1 MSSGGSAVVSSGGV
15 ASASFV
21 VGGGV
26 EVVDKHGKMHD
37 TTVGSGGSAFLSS
50 GGSGTSTTLS
60 GGFGAVFGG
69 TADGTTVQKGG
80 TEFTA
85 HSGTASGTS
94 VGSGGA
100 EYASAT
106 GALSG
111 TRVDGGFD
119 AVYGG
124 AATSSQVVSGA
135 EYVADGGVASGAVV
149 GSGGIEYVYAS
160 GSAYNTTVD
169 RGGAAVA
176 SSGGL
181 LSGTAL
187 HAGGTET
194 IYSGGVAD
202 ATVVGSGGTEFVLA
216 GGVDNGT
223 VVSGGGTEA
232 VYSGA
237 VIEGIALQSGGA
249 IDLPDLP
256 FGSGGSAVLN
266 AQTNLLTITEGGSSR
281 QVQLTGINS
290 GFTFQVAPDS
300 GSGTL
305 VTIGGAA
312 QAPGIVRDAGN
323 IATTFTVGSEAD
335 LVSALTAIDRTGA
348 DAAANTAYT
357 INFGGSIT
365 LSADLPAINLAPGDF
380 LSINGA
386 GNTLDGGGQ
395 YRGFFDYTGAVAV
408 NDMVIADTTAIG
420 GSGAGGG
427 AGLGG
432 GLFVAAGAAVALDA
446 VTFSDDQA
454 VGGSGGGG
462 LGGGGL
468 GGNGTDAGGGIGRT
482 AAGGF
487 DGDGGGG
494 ILRGVAPGGAGIAGV
509 AGEDGGD
516 DGGGGGVDGGG
527 GGGDGGGGDGG
538 GDGGDGGGGDGGGG
552 GGGGDG
558 VIIRNGN
565 AAPLPG
571 AVFTGGAGG
580 FGGGGGGQLN
590 PDGAGGAGGFGGGGG
605 SDLATG
611 GQGGAGGFGG
621 GGGNDAP
628 GGFGGGAGGASG
640 GGGGL
645 GAGGAIFVAQGGAVA
660 IGQGSVDGSVGQ
672 GQGAGG
678 GASGAALGGGVFL
691 QGDQTLSLEPAGGQ
705 TLTVG
710 GGIADQ
716 GGAGGAGSVLVAGQ
730 GSVVFAAANSYAGGT
745 TLQSGTLATA
755 AGASLGGGAVTFAGA
770 ATLLVE
776 PGSLNNTAD
785 GGGIVNAIAG
795 FAHGDTIELAGVPAI
810 YDDPTLTYSS
820 ATGELQIPR
829 VAGFEI
835 DYVFQ
840 GTYAQDQF
848 QATTDASGDLLLSLA
863 CFAAGTR
870 IATERGEIPVQ
881 ALVPGDR
888 VLTARR
894 RGAPSSPVRWIGHRR
909 LDLRAHPDP
918 AAVRPIR
925 IQAGAFGAARP
936 VRDLWLSPDHA
947 VLVGGALIP
956 VRYLVN
962 GATIAPDGDVDAVT
976 YFHVELARHDVLLAD
991 GLPAES
997 FLDTGNRGAFA
1008 NGGPVVQLHP
1018 DFSREVWQARGCA
1031 PLVLEGPRL
1040 SRARRRLLARA
1051 SALGHRCTADPGLT
1065 AWQGGQPL
1073 PMLAEGGVRLL
1084 RLCDPRQELRLVSRA
1099 WVPAR
1104 MRADEADTRTLGIAV
1119 GRLWLDGR
1127 EASLDSPALC
1137 RGWHMP
1143 EPGWRW
1149 TDGDAAIAAAG
1160 ARELAFEIAMT
1171 GTYWEAQET
1180 RQSSAA

>member
-1 MSSGGSAVVSSGGV
+1 M
-15 ASASFV
+15 
-21 VGGGV
+21 
-26 EVVDKHGKMHD
+26 
-37 TTVGSGGSAFLSS
+37 
-50 GGSGTSTTLS
+50 
-60 GGFGAVFGG
+60 
-69 TADGTTVQKGG
+69 
-80 TEFTA
+80 
-85 HSGTASGTS
+85 
-94 VGSGGA
+94 
-100 EYASAT
+100 
-106 GALSG
+106 
-111 TRVDGGFD
+111 
-119 AVYGG
+119 
-124 AATSSQVVSGA
+124 
-135 EYVADGGVASGAVV
+135 
-149 GSGGIEYVYAS
+149 
-160 GSAYNTTVD
+160 
-169 RGGAAVA
+169 
-176 SSGGL
+176 
-181 LSGTAL
+181 
-187 HAGGTET
+187 
-194 IYSGGVAD
+194 
-202 ATVVGSGGTEFVLA
+202 
-216 GGVDNGT
+216 
-223 VVSGGGTEA
+223 
-232 VYSGA
+232 
-237 VIEGIALQSGGA
+237 
-249 IDLPDLP
+249 
-256 FGSGGSAVLN
+256 
-266 AQTNLLTITEGGSSR
+266 
-281 QVQLTGINS
+281 
-290 GFTFQVAPDS
+290 
-300 GSGTL
+300 
-305 VTIGGAA
+305 TIGGAA

-628 GGFGGGAGGASG
+628 GGFGGGTGGASG

-730 GSVVFAAANSYAGGT
+730 GSVVFAVRQQLRRRHHAAVRHAGDRGRR
-745 TLQSGTLATA
+745 LARRRRGDVRRRGDA
-755 AGASLGGGAVTFAGA
+755 ADRARQ
-770 ATLLVE
+770 
-776 PGSLNNTAD
+776 PQQ
-785 GGGIVNAIAG
+785 
-795 FAHGDTIELAGVPAI
+795 HCRRRRHR
-810 YDDPTLTYSS
+810 
-820 ATGELQIPR
+820 QRHRR
-829 VAGFEI
+829 VRARRHHR
-835 DYVFQ
+835 
-840 GTYAQDQF
+840 ARRR
-848 QATTDASGDLLLSLA
+848 AGDLRRPDPDVQFRDRRAADLA
-863 CFAAGTR
+863 RRRLRDRLRLPGHLRAG
-870 IATERGEIPVQ
+870 P
-881 ALVPGDR
+881 VPGDHR
-888 VLTARR
+888 RERRPAAEPRLLRRGHADRDRARRNPGAGAGAGRPRADARR

-918 AAVRPIR
+918 AAVRPVR
-925 IQAGAFGAARP
+925 VQAGAFGAARP

-962 GATIAPDGDVDAVT
+962 GATIAPDGDVRRGDVFPRRAGAPRRA
-976 YFHVELARHDVLLAD
+976 ARRRA
-991 GLPAES
+991 A
-997 FLDTGNRGAFA
+997 
-1008 NGGPVVQLHP
+1008 GGKL
-1018 DFSREVWQARGCA
+1018 SRHRQPRRVRQRRPGRATAPGFFPGVWQARGCA

-1180 RQSSAA
+1180 RAKFGSVAGANGPGPAGLGVLRLLPAVVGADAPTLQRRSTASTIWTGISTTIATSSSSARMLEASS